1 MKANEN
7 NILEIS
13 DSPNLE
19 NVSIVESGNKK
30 NNVKTE
36 IIKYVGTVFLNE
48 IFNFVINFDIRQRIV
63 FTYKYIMVIKK
74 SNNYL

>member
-7 NILEIS
+7 NILERS

-30 NNVKTE
+30 NSVKTE
-36 IIKYVGTVFLNE
+36 IIKYVGIVFLNE
-48 IFNFVINFDIRQRIV
+48 IFNFVVNLDIKLRIT
-63 FTYKYIMVIKK
+63 FTI
-74 SNNYL
+74 